1 MNCHD
6 RARGLLKE
14 KHKDLQKIRKVFVTR
29 DARHSPRLVRL
40 SSLGRTELETMRKE
54 VDFRLLLREKVKE
67 TKSWLP
73 GGEKLNFTVANGWAG
88 ELGEPKRRR
97 CFPV

>member
-1 MNCHD
+1 M
-6 RARGLLKE
+6 KE

-40 SSLGRTELETMRKE
+40 PSFGRTELETMRKE

-73 GGEKLNFTVANGWAG
+73 DGEKF
-88 ELGEPKRRR
+88 K
-97 CFPV
+97 